1 MTFSCNST
9 ANPLPTTSW
18 TKNESPLT
26 NNSRISLSVIN
37 KVLTIMNINSNNHK
51 ISKFLHVKHV

>member
-9 ANPLPTTSW
+9 ANPLPITSW

-26 NNSRISLSVIN
+26 NNSRISLSVVN

-51 ISKFLHVKHV
+51 INKFLHVEHV